1 MAPLLILL
9 SFMTAMTDTT
19 MQKFIPPSIDQWGIS
34 ESARFYSGDQIFNY
48 MDGAGEVY
56 LAYKFKDLL
65 VQRYASPDKSEI
77 LVEIF
82 NMGLPRN
89 AFGIYTYMQG
99 RGPRVDIGQ
108 DGEYKA
114 GLLCF
119 WREKYFVCIK
129 IEEEEKRSTAAVME
143 LGTYISNMI
152 ERDGE
157 RPAILRHLPE
167 GIYLE
172 NTLRYFYRYEI
183 LNNHFFLAGGN
194 ILHMNDSTECT
205 LVRLKQ
211 DKSYL
216 LLVQYPNIE
225 QTDSAY
231 NSFMTN
237 YMPDAP
243 EIGVIETENKKWT
256 TCTRHKNFI
265 IVVFDAATKSQ
276 GIISLD
282 TIKRRLP

>member
-1 MAPLLILL
+1 MASLLILL
-9 SFMTAMTDTT
+9 SFITVLTDTP
-19 MQKFIPPSIDQWGIS
+19 MQKFIPPSIDQWSIS
-34 ESARFYSGDQIFNY
+34 EPARFYSGDQIFHY

-56 LAYKFKDLL
+56 LAYKFRDLL
-65 VQRYASPDKSEI
+65 VQRYSSPEKSEI
-77 LVEIF
+77 LIEIF
-82 NMGLPRN
+82 DMGLPRN

-129 IEEEEKRSTAAVME
+129 IEEEEKRVTAAVME
-143 LGTYISNMI
+143 LGKHIANMI
-152 ERDGE
+152 GQDGD

-167 GIYLE
+167 GVYIE
-172 NTLRYFYRYEI
+172 NTIRYFYRYEI
-183 LNNHFFLAGGN
+183 LNNHFFLAGGD
-194 ILHMNDSTECT
+194 ILHINDSTECT

-231 NSFMTN
+231 NSFMTH
-237 YMPDAP
+237 YMPDAH
-243 EIGVIETENKKWT
+243 ETGVIETENKKWT
-256 TCTRHKNFI
+256 TCTQHKNFI
-265 IVVFDAATKSQ
+265 AVVFDAVTKSQ

-282 TIKRRLP
+282 TIKWRLP